1 MHSVEGYCRRRTT
14 EQLEFLLRSYFEG
27 DDDYPLNVIWII
39 CAELAGRENP
49 PTDAGVIY
57 RRYSE
62 LFTPEG

>member
-1 MHSVEGYCRRRTT
+1 MHSVEGYCRRRTS
-14 EQLEFLLRSYFEG
+14 EQLVFLLKSHFGG
-27 DDDYPLNVIWII
+27 DAVYPPDVVWII

-57 RRYSE
+57 QRYSE